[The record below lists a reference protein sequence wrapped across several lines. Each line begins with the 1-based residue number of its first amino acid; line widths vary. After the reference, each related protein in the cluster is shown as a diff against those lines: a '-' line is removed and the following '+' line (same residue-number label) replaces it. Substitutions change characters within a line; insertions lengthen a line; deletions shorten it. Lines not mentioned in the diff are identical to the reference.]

1 MKNSADIRICIKHYG
16 CLWNFCFGPIPNRR
30 DLGYEIGS
38 RLTRNRSREVWLKG
52 EIGRNWLR
60 SNAPGNDCTADRFLL
75 GSRPQGYRAYADRFA
90 RFALLARAPNV
101 RP

>member
-1 MKNSADIRICIKHYG
+1 LKNSADIRICIKHYG
-16 CLWNFCFGPIPNRR
+16 CLWNFCFGPSPNRH

-60 SNAPGNDCTADRFLL
+60 SNAPGNDYT
-75 GSRPQGYRAYADRFA
+75 GSCSA
-90 RFALLARAPNV
+90 RIRRGIGRTLIDLPALR
-101 RP
+101 